1 MALQPKDHRVKR
13 LGDEILNQV
22 RDRLDRECENDPH
35 LRFLVNRWVFS
46 RLQLDYRQ
54 ETKRVKKT
62 LMKSGMSDCQGCGP
76 HKGNLQV
83 HRLDESMGY
92 TEENCILLCEACHR
106 REGKR

>member
-1 MALQPKDHRVKR
+1 MANQPKNERVKY
-13 LGDEILNQV
+13 LGDEILNYV
-22 RDRLDRECENDPH
+22 RDRLDRECQNDAD

-62 LMKSGMSDCQGCGP
+62 LLESGMSKCQGSGP
-76 HKGNLQV
+76 HSGNLQV
-83 HRLDESMGY
+83 HRLNESSGY
-92 TEENCILLCEACHR
+92 TEKNCILLCGACHK